1 MTLAWHTSIL
11 AYQTCDN
18 EGQTGMLFADLD
30 WTGVVKKYP
39 ECWEKNICGNCGEKI
54 RHTGVMAGQGRGMQV
69 VNYPARRSAGVTCS

>member
-1 MTLAWHTSIL
+1 ML

-39 ECWEKNICGNCGEKI
+39 ERWEKTFAETAEKKS
-54 RHTGVMAGQGRGMQV
+54 RHTGVMASQGRGMQV